1 MLQIIKVYRI
11 YLKMIHVSIR
21 NWVDRIAKLSHHQK
35 ISTIVPVLFFS
46 TFVYAQEIPIGTWRA
61 HISYNSINSMA
72 LGGNQIFGAASGG
85 VMVLDR
91 TDNSISSYTRLNGLT
106 STDIT
111 SIAFHPAT
119 NQLLIAY
126 ADGKIDIVKGNL
138 VKSLDP
144 TQTTSITGS
153 KRVNH
158 ISVKTNLAY
167 CSTDYGVVVIDL
179 VSAEIKETW
188 RDLGVDGATLKI
200 NQTAFRNDSIFLA
213 TAQGVLAGDQDDNLL
228 DYNKWKRFNTGDF
241 NGNISWIAMFNAMIY
256 ATVNTIGLYRYEN
269 GNWAKEPFLTN
280 TTFQSLQA
288 SLNNLLIC
296 ESGRLWKL
304 NSANTLSQVTDALI
318 SKAQTA
324 LEDNDNK
331 LWIGDGY
338 NGVVTNVNGAFQQ
351 YLPNG
356 PSNSSI
362 FRMTYA
368 EGSMIGL
375 GGGYS
380 TTFQALGNTG
390 LIDKFENGIWFTS
403 TSGMKDLT
411 DIVVIDEKRY
421 VSSFGY
427 GVEERMSTT
436 SEIIYDNT
444 NSPLVNLNPPGKFT
458 NITAVENS
466 SQGIWVANYGT
477 PQSLHLLKT
486 NNTWESFTASVT
498 PGRYPSDLLTDY
510 SKNVWMVVNPAQGGG
525 LYVYNRDDN
534 AFAYISELNGSGA
547 LPSKSVRS
555 IVKDRDGLVWVG
567 TDIGVCYFY
576 DPSEDAIKPIF
587 ENRFLLRDDKVTAL
601 AVDGGNRKW
610 MGTERG
616 VWLFNPTGEEL
627 IYNFTTANSPLLSNV
642 ILDIEVHEK
651 SGEVFFVTDKG
662 VVSFR
667 SDATTS
673 TSTFETIKIFPN
685 PVTQNF
691 NGTVGISGLATD
703 AVVKI
708 TDISGK
714 LVWQTKANG
723 GTATWNVHDY
733 NGRRAATGVYV
744 VFAVL
749 PDGSESVAGKIAVI
763 D

>member
-1 MLQIIKVYRI
+1 MFSINFQLANVQMCRWIRI
-11 YLKMIHVSIR
+11 CTLVHLLICTFT
-21 NWVDRIAKLSHHQK
+21 LS
-35 ISTIVPVLFFS
+35 
-46 TFVYAQEIPIGTWRA
+46 YAQEIPLGTWRA
-61 HISYNSINSMA
+61 HISYNSITSVA
-72 LGGNQIFGAASGG
+72 LGNNQLFGAASGG

-106 STDIT
+106 STAIT
-111 SIAFHPAT
+111 SIAFHQST

-126 ADGKIDIVKGNL
+126 ADGKIDIVKENL

-153 KRVNH
+153 KQINH
-158 ISVKTNLAY
+158 ISVRANLAY

-179 VSAEIKETW
+179 TSAEIKETW

-200 NQTAFRNDSIFLA
+200 NQAAFRNDSIFLA
-213 TAQGVLAGDQDDNLL
+213 TAHGVLAGDQDDNLL
-228 DYNKWKRFNTGDF
+228 DYTKWKRFNTGDF
-241 NGNISWIAMFNAMIY
+241 NGNISCIAMFNTMIY
-256 ATVNTIGLYRYEN
+256 ATVNTLGLYRYEN
-269 GNWAKEPFLTN
+269 GSWTKETFLTG

-288 SLNNLLIC
+288 SINNLLIC

-304 NSANTLSQVTDALI
+304 NSANTISQVADALI
-318 SKAQTA
+318 SNAQTA
-324 LEDNDNK
+324 LEDSDNK
-331 LWIGDGY
+331 LWIGDGN
-338 NGVVTNVNGAFQQ
+338 NGVVANSTGSFQQ

-356 PSNSSI
+356 PSNASI

-368 EGSMIGL
+368 QGRMIGL

-380 TTFQALGNTG
+380 STFQALDNTG
-390 LIDKFENGIWFTS
+390 LIDTYENGIWSTS
-403 TSGMKDLT
+403 TSAMQDLT
-411 DIVVIDEKRY
+411 DIVAIDGKQY

-427 GVEERMSTT
+427 GVEERTGTT

-477 PQSLHLLKT
+477 PQSLHLLKS

-498 PGRYPSDLLTDY
+498 PARYPSDLLTDY
-510 SKNVWMVVNPAQGGG
+510 AKNVWMVVNPAQGGG
-525 LYVYNRDDN
+525 LYVFNRDDN
-534 AFAYISELNGSGA
+534 AFTYISELTGSGA

-627 IYNFTTANSPLLSNV
+627 VYNFNTANSPLLSNV
-642 ILDIEVHEK
+642 IRDIEVHEK
-651 SGEVFFVTDKG
+651 TGEVFFVTDKG

-673 TSTFETIKIFPN
+673 TNTFETIKIFPN
-685 PVTQNF
+685 PVTHTF